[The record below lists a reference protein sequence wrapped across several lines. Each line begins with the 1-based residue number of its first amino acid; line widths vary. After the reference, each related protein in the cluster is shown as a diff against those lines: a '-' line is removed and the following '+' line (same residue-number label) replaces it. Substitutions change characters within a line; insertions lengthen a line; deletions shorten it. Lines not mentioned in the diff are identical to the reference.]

1 MTPYMNEIMERARQ
15 TSWNKHGKRIT
26 FYLPGM
32 FSCNGTSG
40 KYPALSLTGSECA
53 LQCEHCRAKILSPMI
68 RVTEPGLLIEKCVQL
83 EKNGNHGVLISGGC
97 DEEGRLPWEQFIPAL
112 REVKKRTGL
121 RVSIHSGFVDDE
133 TALRLKGAGVD
144 QALIDIIGDDE
155 TYRRVYHLESGLSRL
170 TASLEA
176 IEKAHLPMV
185 PHIVC
190 GIFDGKIRAER
201 EAINIVSR
209 FPAELLV
216 MVSLMRVPDTPMW
229 SVDPPPAEAVAALIA
244 RARLKMPETRI
255 SLGCARQRGD
265 SALEVLAIDAGINR
279 LALPSEAAVNRARYY
294 GLDIRYQ
301 KTCCSVDGFIPES
314 DWRVS

>member
-1 MTPYMNEIMERARQ
+1 MSHINEIMEQAREA
-15 TSWNKHGKRIT
+15 SWNRHGKRIT

-40 KYPALSLTGSECA
+40 KYPALSVTGSECA

-68 RVTEPGLLIEKCVQL
+68 QVTEPGLLVKKCVQL
-83 EKNGNHGVLISGGC
+83 EKNGNFGVLISGGC
-97 DEEGRLPWEQFIPAL
+97 DEEGRLPWEKFIPAL
-112 REVKKRTGL
+112 REVKMKTGL
-121 RVSIHSGFVDDE
+121 KVSIHSGFVDDE

-155 TYRRVYHLESGLSRL
+155 TYRHIYHLESGVERL
-170 TASLEA
+170 IASLEA
-176 IEKAHLPMV
+176 LERTRLPIV

-190 GIFDGKIRAER
+190 GIFDGEIRAEVK
-201 EAINIVSR
+201 AIDIISK
-209 FPAELLV
+209 FHTELLV
-216 MVSLMRVPDTPMW
+216 MVSLMRVQDTPMW
-229 SVDPPPAEAVAALIA
+229 GVDPPPAEAVAGLIA
-244 RARLKMPETRI
+244 QARLKMPGPQI

-265 SALEVLAIDAGINR
+265 NAIEVLAIDAGINR

-294 GLDIRYQ
+294 GLEVKYQ
-301 KTCCSVDGFIPES
+301 KTCCSVRERISES